1 MTSKDQGTA
10 STNGV
15 TKGSQTFFSVLA
27 TLIDRLDS
35 DAVIGTDIIPW
46 SCPVPAFGDLS
57 NPQLATLGI
66 NPSYREF
73 LNPSGEELQ
82 GQLRR
87 FHTLESLGL
96 EAWAEA
102 DARHLE
108 LILDTYRS
116 YFFSNPYDAWFKKLD
131 FAISGANVSY
141 YDSPSSACHLDLVPF
156 ATIRRWTELSG
167 QQRASLLEL
176 SGDTLGMILR
186 DSQVRVLVLNGS
198 SVVKGFQSIAGVSLH
213 SQEIPAWSLGRRSN
227 AHVKGVAYTG
237 VVATVSGI
245 KLDRQLQVLGF
256 NHNLQSSFGV
266 TMEVINAIREWI
278 TRIAEET
285 EW

>member
-1 MTSKDQGTA
+1 MTGQDQRTA
-10 STNGV
+10 STNGEAS
-15 TKGSQTFFSVLA
+15 GSQTIFSVLT

-35 DAVIGTDIIPW
+35 GAVIGTDIIPW

-73 LNPSGEELQ
+73 VDPSGEELQ
-82 GQLRR
+82 GELRR

-108 LILDTYRS
+108 LILETYRS
-116 YFFSNPYDAWFKKLD
+116 YFFCNPYNAWFKKLD
-131 FAISGANVSY
+131 FAISGANVSF
-141 YDSPSSACHLDLVPF
+141 YDSPSTACHLDLIPF
-156 ATIRRWTELSG
+156 ATIRRWTELSS
-167 QQRASLLEL
+167 QQRASLLAL

-186 DSQVRVLVLNGS
+186 DSQVRVLILNGS
-198 SVVKGFQSIAGVSLH
+198 SVVKGFQSVAGVSL
-213 SQEIPAWSLGRRSN
+213 QAEEIPAWSLGRRSRAN
-227 AHVKGVAYTG
+227 VKGVAFTG
-237 VVATVSGI
+237 VAATVSGI
-245 KLDRQLQVLGF
+245 KLNRQLKVLGF

-266 TMEVINAIREWI
+266 TVEVINAIREWI
-278 TRIAEET
+278 TRTTEAT

>member
-1 MTSKDQGTA
+1 MTGEYEETGI
-10 STNGV
+10 TYGV
-15 TKGSQTFFSVLA
+15 TKGSPTVFSVLT

-35 DAVIGTDIIPW
+35 DAAIGADIIPW
-46 SCPVPAFGDLS
+46 SCPVPAFGDLA

-73 LNPSGEELQ
+73 LDPAGEELQ
-82 GQLRR
+82 GELRR

-96 EAWAEA
+96 EAWTEA

-116 YFFSNPYDAWFKKLD
+116 YFFCNPYDAWFRKLD

-156 ATIRRWTELSG
+156 ATTRRWTELSG
-167 QQRASLLEL
+167 YQRTSLLEL

-198 SVVKGFQSIAGVSLH
+198 SVVKGFQSMAGVSLQ
-213 SQEIPAWSLGRRSN
+213 SEEVPAWSLRRRSS
-227 AHVKGVAYTG
+227 AHVRGVAYTG
-237 VVATVSGI
+237 EVEAVSGI
-245 KLDRQLQVLGF
+245 NLDRQLKILGF

-278 TRIAEET
+278 TETAGAT